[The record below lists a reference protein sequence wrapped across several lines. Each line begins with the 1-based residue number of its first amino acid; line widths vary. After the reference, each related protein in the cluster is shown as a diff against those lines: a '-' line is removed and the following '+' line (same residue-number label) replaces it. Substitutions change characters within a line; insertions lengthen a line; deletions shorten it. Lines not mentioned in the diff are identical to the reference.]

1 MNTIY
6 EIGTPVQS
14 ARKGTWSAVFN
25 VYRDEPRY
33 LISSIESAPV
43 FANSHEALAGA
54 ERALTVLKYTDKFP
68 NMCVEF

>member
-43 FANSHEALAGA
+43 FAN
-54 ERALTVLKYTDKFP
+54 
-68 NMCVEF
+68 